1 MDVFSKIDYS
11 LKKYKEDKARAE
23 MKIAKIEEMK
33 NMLLNLPV
41 VCPSCDG
48 KGEKSYKDGT
58 QKCSVCR
65 GIGKIGP
72 IECKCGN
79 TIDTDMIGVRKSL
92 VPSCPWCGEPLGG
105 QYDNLGSF

>member
-41 VCPSCDG
+41 VCPSCNGTGEESYMDG
-48 KGEKSYKDGT
+48 WQE
-58 QKCSVCR
+58 CPVCR
-65 GIGKIGP
+65 GLGKIGP
-72 IECKCGN
+72 IECECGH
-79 TIDTDMIGVRKSL
+79 TIDTDMIGVRNDL
-92 VPSCPWCGEPLGG
+92 APSCPWCGKPLGG
-105 QYDNLGSF
+105 QYNLGRF